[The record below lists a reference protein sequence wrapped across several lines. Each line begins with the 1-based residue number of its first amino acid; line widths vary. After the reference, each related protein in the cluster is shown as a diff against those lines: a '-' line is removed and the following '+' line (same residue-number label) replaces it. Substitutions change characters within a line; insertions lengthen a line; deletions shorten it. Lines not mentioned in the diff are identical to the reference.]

1 MYMTPHDVMQ
11 PLASRQMLQ
20 IVYSSTCDINTLQP
34 GTALILDEGN
44 TEKWVQAACERATTE
59 KQILCLVPART
70 NTGYWHN
77 IILKEAES
85 ITFVRGRL
93 KFPGHIKQ
101 SPTPSAI
108 VRFGGQ
114 QQGVPWASTTQMFF

>member
-1 MYMTPHDVMQ
+1 MTPADVMQ
-11 PLASRQMLQ
+11 PLASRRELKL
-20 IVYSSTCDINTLQP
+20 IYTSTCDIGELRP
-34 GTALILDEGN
+34 GTPLIVDQGN
-44 TEKWVQAACERATTE
+44 TEGWVKAACECATTE
-59 KQILCLVPART
+59 QQILCLVPART

-77 IILKEAES
+77 IILKRAES

-93 KFPGHIKQ
+93 QFPGHNKQ

-114 QQGVPWASTTQMFF
+114 RQGVSWTSTTQMFF